1 MQLHR
6 TGVGGG
12 GVCVNSVCVKIL
24 QLYLKDYFFN
34 KNIKLKNS
42 SFLDY
47 HVC

>member
-12 GVCVNSVCVKIL
+12 GGVCVKIL

>member
-12 GVCVNSVCVKIL
+12 GGGGGVCVKIL